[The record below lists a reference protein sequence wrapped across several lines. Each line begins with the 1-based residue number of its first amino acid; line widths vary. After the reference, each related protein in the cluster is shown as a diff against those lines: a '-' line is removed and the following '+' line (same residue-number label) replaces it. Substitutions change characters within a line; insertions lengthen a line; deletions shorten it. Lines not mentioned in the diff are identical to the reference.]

1 MGVRWFCLSWVSSFR
16 KHTWAF
22 LWGSHPCW
30 VPCSCWVYFLSPF
43 QSLAL
48 KTVPTQPLRWSRLG
62 SWTLSGK
69 TPNGNSLGTDS
80 SWEEHLHERV
90 FMNSYD
96 LATCSPSGL
105 CFVLLCPECPAL
117 GFYERS
123 VLSQW
128 FSSFL
133 LLNLE
138 CNWSTD
144 SLWKNMQVHEKYPW
158 MPELRFLENIFSSN
172 QTSKALTRCQ
182 ALF

>member
-1 MGVRWFCLSWVSSFR
+1 MHPLCCWSLGECPLILSVMGVFVQEAHLS
-16 KHTWAF
+16 F
-22 LWGSHPCW
+22 LLGEPPLLGPMF
-30 VPCSCWVYFLSPF
+30 VLSLLPVPF

-105 CFVLLCPECPAL
+105 CFVLLSPECPAL

-144 SLWKNMQVHEKYPW
+144 SLWRNMQVHENYP
-158 MPELRFLENIFSSN
+158 
-172 QTSKALTRCQ
+172 
-182 ALF
+182 